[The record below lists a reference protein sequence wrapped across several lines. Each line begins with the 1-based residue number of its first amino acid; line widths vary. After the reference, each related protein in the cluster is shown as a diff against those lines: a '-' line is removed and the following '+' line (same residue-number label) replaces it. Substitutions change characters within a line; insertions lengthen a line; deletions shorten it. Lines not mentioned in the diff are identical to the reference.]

1 MTILPIKA
9 KKLKDS
15 RPFAWSFSA
24 PPADDSWRFVTIRN
38 CDVNCRHKLTNFV
51 TFTLTL

>member
-24 PPADDSWRFVTIRN
+24 PFVDYPRPFTTMTKF
-38 CDVNCRHKLTNFV
+38 CVTN
-51 TFTLTL
+51 